1 MGGHL
6 MALQKDSPSASL
18 GGKKEKDEYQY

>member
-6 MALQKDSPSASL
+6 MALQKGSPSAPL
-18 GGKKEKDEYQY
+18 GGKKEEDE

>member
-6 MALQKDSPSASL
+6 MTLQKGSPSAPL
-18 GGKKEKDEYQY
+18 EGKKEEDE